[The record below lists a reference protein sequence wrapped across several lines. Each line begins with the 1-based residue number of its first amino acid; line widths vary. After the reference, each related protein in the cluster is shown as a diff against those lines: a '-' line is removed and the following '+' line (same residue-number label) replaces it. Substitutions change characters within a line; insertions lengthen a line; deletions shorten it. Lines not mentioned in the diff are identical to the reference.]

1 MDSLRISFLPDQ
13 SLWGGEDFVHPHH
26 WWEADKQ
33 VKFKYNLNNL
43 MGRWGEVRQWSRQ
56 EVILKVPSMAWYW
69 DVGISFPSKEDPDGI

>member
-13 SLWGGEDFVHPHH
+13 SLWGGKDFVHPHH
-26 WWEADKQ
+26 WWEADKH

-56 EVILKVPSMAWYW
+56 EVILKVPSTAWYW
-69 DVGISFPSKEDPDGI
+69 DVGISLPSKEDPDGI